1 MHTDIKCDDICQG
14 VDIVAVQLSEF
25 DVRKDWMTAQM
36 DAFLNSCMIV
46 DN

>member
-25 DVRKDWMTAQM
+25 DVRKRL
-36 DAFLNSCMIV
+36 DAFLNSCMTV